1 MKGEEKKFI
10 SYIAGAGKRF
20 VIPVYQ
26 RNYDWKKEQCK
37 QLFDDLLKIQDEKRE
52 SHFFGS
58 IVSVYNPDGDGE
70 EYQIIDG
77 QQRLT
82 TISILLL
89 AIYNILINNRLS
101 SSINRLA
108 EKIYKE
114 YLVDEYQDED
124 KKIKLKSIKDD
135 QIAFNKL
142 FSSEDEH
149 IKSSNITLNY
159 NYFYEQILKYC
170 QNNYT
175 IDDLY
180 NSIVKLEIIE
190 IKLNLKDGDN
200 PQLIFESL
208 NSTGLLLN
216 EGDKIRNFI
225 LMNLPSHL
233 QTLYYDK
240 YWNKIEINTEF
251 DVSAFIRNYL
261 SIKEQ
266 KIPAINSTYKSF
278 KEYFSSQKETLENVL
293 SDLLSYSKKY
303 NNLLKGNTFN
313 NNIDSTIYRLN
324 KLETTVA
331 RPYLL
336 ELLRLWKE
344 EKISTSD
351 LEEIFNIIENYIFR
365 RIICKLPT
373 NALDKIFLTLHNEI
387 ISYDN
392 SDEGYKDKLIYT
404 LLNKKGNARF
414 PTDKEFIT
422 SFANEDVYN
431 LSGKNKTY
439 IFERLENF
447 ETNETK
453 DIYQRMSD
461 GKLTIEHIM
470 PRKLTLAWRKDLGE
484 KADEIH
490 ITWLHKLSNL
500 TLSGYN
506 SKYSNS
512 TFNEKKTIKDGFLDS
527 SLRLNQYIAKFD
539 KWTEHELENRNSYL
553 MKMIIKIWPLP
564 KTLYHPKEKQLD
576 TFTLE
581 DTFDPT
587 NLSIVKYKF
596 NDSIQDVSSWVEMY
610 TQVLQTLHLQ
620 DSAIL
625 YKAATDPN
633 DEYGLSKYIK
643 LSDQNTKKY
652 FKLDDNLYVYVK
664 ADNYFKLSL
673 LRKFFQLFNVNHDE
687 LTLYIDMQNE

>member
-26 RNYDWKKEQCK
+26 RNYDWRKDQCK
-37 QLFDDLLKIQDEKRE
+37 QLFDDLMKIKDEKRE

-89 AIYNILINNRLS
+89 AIYNILQS
-101 SSINRLA
+101 SQLPTSINRLA

-142 FSSEDEH
+142 FSSKDEY
-149 IKSSNITLNY
+149 IKSSNITINY
-159 NYFYEQILKYC
+159 NYFYDRIIKEC

-175 IDDLY
+175 IDDIY

-190 IKLNLKDGDN
+190 IKLNFKDGDN

-225 LMNLPSHL
+225 LMNLPSPL
-233 QTLYYDK
+233 QTKYYEK
-240 YWNKIEINTEF
+240 YWKKIEINTDF

-266 KIPAINSTYKSF
+266 KIPSINSTYKSF
-278 KEYFSSQKETLENVL
+278 KDYFLSQEEDIENIL

-303 NNLLKGNTFN
+303 NNLLKGNTHN
-313 NNIDSTIYRLN
+313 KNINSTISRLN

-336 ELLRLWKE
+336 ELLRLEEE
-344 EKISTSD
+344 EKISISD
-351 LEEIFNIIENYIFR
+351 LEEIFNAIENYIFR
-365 RIICKLPT
+365 RIICRLPT

-387 ISYDN
+387 MTYD
-392 SDEGYKDKLIYT
+392 STDENYKDKLVYT

-414 PTDKEFIT
+414 PTDKEFIS
-422 SFANEDVYN
+422 SFANEEVYN
-431 LSGKNKTY
+431 LSGKNKIY

-447 ETNETK
+447 ETKETK
-453 DIYQRMSD
+453 DIYQRMGE

-470 PRKLTLAWRKDLGE
+470 PRKLTLAWRKDIGE

-490 ITWLHKLSNL
+490 IEWLHKLAN
-500 TLSGYN
+500 
-506 SKYSNS
+506 
-512 TFNEKKTIKDGFLDS
+512 
-527 SLRLNQYIAKFD
+527 
-539 KWTEHELENRNSYL
+539 
-553 MKMIIKIWPLP
+553 
-564 KTLYHPKEKQLD
+564 
-576 TFTLE
+576 
-581 DTFDPT
+581 
-587 NLSIVKYKF
+587 
-596 NDSIQDVSSWVEMY
+596 
-610 TQVLQTLHLQ
+610 
-620 DSAIL
+620 
-625 YKAATDPN
+625 
-633 DEYGLSKYIK
+633 
-643 LSDQNTKKY
+643 
-652 FKLDDNLYVYVK
+652 
-664 ADNYFKLSL
+664 
-673 LRKFFQLFNVNHDE
+673 
-687 LTLYIDMQNE
+687 